1 MFDIEKIEKLN
12 RLNSN
17 CRIRE
22 EIKKR
27 KESFKIQN
35 EFRYENIFFVNF
47 HDESDF
53 VNSENENLFESL
65 YYDVIFIKNTYVFFS
80 VLQNQLSR
88 HYLIDKIKE
97 IVSSIYEKSNTKNN
111 YYIKELNK
119 SITIEQIKKIVS
131 NNVFSKFQLT
141 QANYIYRS
149 ATTNFYLTSNLK
161 LRESFL
167 DYEYFCDSYA
177 SAIDFINRYDC
188 LKKLEEKVQE
198 LYYANENTY
207 FIQEKIMQYSIPEF
221 IKIINKIN

>member
-1 MFDIEKIEKLN
+1 MELQ
-12 RLNSN
+12 NSRRN
-17 CRIRE
+17 
-22 EIKKR
+22 KKR

-53 VNSENENLFESL
+53 INSENENLFESL

-80 VLQNQLSR
+80 VLQNQLRR
-88 HYLIDKIKE
+88 HYLIDTIKQ
-97 IVSSIYEKSNTKNN
+97 IVSNVYEKSNTKNN

-119 SITIEQIKKIVS
+119 SITIEQIKKIAS

-167 DYEYFCDSYA
+167 DYEHFCDSYA

-207 FIQEKIMQYSIPEF
+207 FIQDKIMQYSIPEF